1 MDAGRAN
8 CQFHAMNTLRLSNRD
23 ARRLWLAQNLIGA
36 AERDPLEIIRSLGF
50 LQIDTIRNVA
60 RAQDHILWSRV
71 PTYREERVWRLLSS
85 RALFEH
91 FTHDASLIPV
101 EVLPY
106 WSRRFRVLGE
116 RTAASSWFHSGLG
129 QAEIRAIH
137 DRIAADGPLSTHAFD
152 TRHEGPK
159 EMWARPPHKKAL
171 DQMWYAGTLGTARR
185 EQFVKFYDLGTRV
198 FPGGID
204 HGTAETEQIDWLHAR
219 AIDALG
225 FATPSELCRFW
236 AATTPTEVKH
246 WTTSADLVPVEI
258 ETADGSSYRALAA
271 PNIET
276 RLAEAPEPG
285 QRVRLVNPFDPLVRD
300 RARIERL
307 FGFVYR
313 NEMFVPKAQR
323 VYGYYV
329 YPLLEGGRFI
339 GRIELKADRD
349 ADTLRVSGYWP
360 EAGLRPSTARTG
372 RIEAELDRFRRFAG
386 LGHVAWSCPRP

>member
-1 MDAGRAN
+1 MA
-8 CQFHAMNTLRLSNRD
+8 HLTLSNRD
-23 ARRLWLAQNLIGA
+23 ARRLWLAQNLIGTA
-36 AERDPLEIIRSLGF
+36 ARDPLEIIRSLGF

-60 RAQDHILWSRV
+60 RAQDHILWTRV
-71 PTYREERVWRLLSS
+71 PTYREEQVWRLLSS

-106 WSRRFRVLGE
+106 WTRRFRVLGA
-116 RTAASSWFHSGLG
+116 RTARSSWFHSGLG

-137 DRIAADGPLSTHAFD
+137 DRIAAEGPLSTHAFD
-152 TRHEGPK
+152 TKHEGPK

-185 EQFVKFYDLGTRV
+185 ERFVKFYDLGTRV

-204 HGTAETEQIDWLHAR
+204 HGKAETEQIDRLHVR

-236 AATTPTEVKH
+236 AATTPAEVKH
-246 WTTSADLVPVEI
+246 WTTGADLVPVEI
-258 ETADGSSYRALAA
+258 ETADGGSYTALAA
-271 PNIET
+271 PDVET
-276 RLAEAPEPG
+276 RLAATPDPG

-307 FGFVYR
+307 FGFSYR

-329 YPLLEGGRFI
+329 YPVLEGLRFI
-339 GRIELKADRD
+339 GRVELKADRD
-349 ADTLRVSGYWP
+349 ADALRVTGFWP
-360 EAGLRPSTARTG
+360 EVDMRRSSARAG
-372 RIEAELDRFRRFAG
+372 RIDAELDRFRRFAG
-386 LGHVAWSCPRP
+386 LGHVAWSCPHP